1 MKLNRRYLLRIG
13 SLLIFFFLW
22 EVFCDL
28 GLVSS
33 LFLPAPSK
41 VLLTFITLI
50 MNGELITHVKVSLYR
65 ALSGFFIAAIIAIPH
80 GILIALSR
88 TVEDISNPIVELF
101 RPIPAAALIPVA
113 ILWLGIENASK
124 ILIIAFACYFPILLN
139 TISGVRHVDLNLV
152 NVAKLFEASR
162 LQIVTKII
170 LPSATPFIITGLRLS
185 LAVSLILLI
194 VTEMIG
200 ARAGLGFLI
209 LDAEYAFQ
217 TEKMFAG
224 IFTIGM
230 IGFIFNEI
238 MLAIERRTTRWR
250 REIRV

>member
-50 MNGELITHVKVSLYR
+50 MNGELIAHVKVSLYR